1 MPYSSIYIIMAV
13 ITVLF
18 PIATLV
24 MLVLIYVT
32 LRSIENK
39 IVVK

>member
-1 MPYSSIYIIMAV
+1 MGYSSIYIIMAAV
-13 ITVLF
+13 SVLF
-18 PIATLV
+18 PIAIVT
-24 MLVLIYVT
+24 MLVFIYIT